1 MKVTFADFGP
11 DIASSRLR
19 AKIPQQELAKIGIQK
34 GLDVLIYGKHFIEDR
49 HIEAFDKLVFDVCDD
64 HFAHDGLGDYY
75 RRHVAMADAVT
86 CNSEYMRGRIMEET
100 GREATVVLEPYES
113 DEQEPNIGPILY
125 WYGHKSN
132 LVDLERIAP
141 SLKHPLMV
149 LTNKEGYPV
158 WSKEAHKEAIST
170 PCIVII
176 PTGKSLAKS
185 ENRMVE
191 AIRSG
196 RYVCAEPLPA
206 YESFA
211 KFFELCKIPEHIDR
225 ALANPSESIE
235 RIKDAQ
241 AHIRDKYA
249 PHTIAKQ
256 WLEVINGIR

>member
-19 AKIPQQELAKIGIQK
+19 AKIPQQELAKMGIQK
-34 GLDVLIYGKHFIEDR
+34 GRDVLVYGKHFIEDR
-49 HIEAFDKLVFDVCDD
+49 QLEVFEKLIFDVCDD
-64 HFAHDGLGDYY
+64 HFSHDGIGEYY
-75 RRHVAMADAVT
+75 RRHILMADAVT
-86 CNSEYMRGRIMEET
+86 CNSEFMRSRIKEET
-100 GREATVVLEPYES
+100 GRDATVVLESYES
-113 DEQEPNIGPILY
+113 EEQEPAIGPYLY

-132 LVDLERIAP
+132 LKDLERITP
-141 SLKHPLMV
+141 ELTYPLMV
-149 LTNKEGYPV
+149 LTNKEGYPE
-158 WSKEAHKEAIST
+158 WSPEAHREAIST

-196 RYVCAEPLPA
+196 RYVCAEHLPA

-211 KFFELCKIPEHIDR
+211 KFFELGNIAEHIDR
-225 ALANPSESIE
+225 ALANPHESIK

-249 PHTIAKQ
+249 PHTIAEQ
-256 WLEVINGIR
+256 WLEVINGIS